1 MGSGACD
8 GDAAVA
14 PETFNDCGGPRSSER
29 LEGDGEAFS
38 DPPRKGNA
46 THWKQVRDDKSTQ
59 IKYGSGTKFLDTVE
73 ILLNPNCC
81 Y

>member
-29 LEGDGEAFS
+29 LEGDGEALS
-38 DPPRKGNA
+38 EGQRNTLETGA
-46 THWKQVRDDKSTQ
+46 R
-59 IKYGSGTKFLDTVE
+59 
-73 ILLNPNCC
+73 
-81 Y
+81 